1 MAIMEFNGVSPK
13 IADTAFVADSADLI
27 GEVEVGEEASVW
39 FGAVLRADLAP
50 IIVGNRSNVQDGCL
64 VHNIRQVPVIIE
76 DDVTVGHGAILH
88 SCTIQKDSL
97 IGMGAVVLD
106 HVVIGEG
113 SVVAAGCVVAPG
125 TVVPPH
131 SLVMGVP
138 GKVVKQVS
146 EELQQSNR
154 FQREE
159 YCKEGAKY
167 RQMQQKK

>member
-88 SCTIQKDSL
+88 SCTIQRTL
-97 IGMGAVVLD
+97 
-106 HVVIGEG
+106 
-113 SVVAAGCVVAPG
+113 
-125 TVVPPH
+125 
-131 SLVMGVP
+131 
-138 GKVVKQVS
+138 
-146 EELQQSNR
+146 
-154 FQREE
+154 
-159 YCKEGAKY
+159 
-167 RQMQQKK
+167 

>member
-1 MAIMEFNGVSPK
+1 
-13 IADTAFVADSADLI
+13 
-27 GEVEVGEEASVW
+27 
-39 FGAVLRADLAP
+39 
-50 IIVGNRSNVQDGCL
+50 
-64 VHNIRQVPVIIE
+64 
-76 DDVTVGHGAILH
+76 
-88 SCTIQKDSL
+88 
-97 IGMGAVVLD
+97 MGAVVLD

>member
-1 MAIMEFNGVSPK
+1 MPSLPSDRGLNAGVHEHEPQAEA
-13 IADTAFVADSADLI
+13 ADKDEHRH
-27 GEVEVGEEASVW
+27 GG
-39 FGAVLRADLAP
+39 
-50 IIVGNRSNVQDGCL
+50 
-64 VHNIRQVPVIIE
+64 
-76 DDVTVGHGAILH
+76 DD
-88 SCTIQKDSL
+88 
-97 IGMGAVVLD
+97 
-106 HVVIGEG
+106 
-113 SVVAAGCVVAPG
+113 AGCVVAPG